1 MSVCLMII
9 EENNNNK
16 PDTNRSGSIVLLLFQ
31 TQTLTAK
38 CWNNLHVWSI
48 IMIMKTINVTKK
60 QNIIKRDVEKIYN

>member
-1 MSVCLMII
+1 MLSFVWNIINIEPTRNFEKKKYFLTHMSVCLMII

-38 CWNNLHVWSI
+38 C
-48 IMIMKTINVTKK
+48 
-60 QNIIKRDVEKIYN
+60 